1 MMKID
6 TEISDGPL
14 NAQCESTLGELWD
27 LFAQE
32 DEHIK
37 DGFDV
42 VFSEIMS
49 ELEDILRER

>member
-1 MMKID
+1 MKID